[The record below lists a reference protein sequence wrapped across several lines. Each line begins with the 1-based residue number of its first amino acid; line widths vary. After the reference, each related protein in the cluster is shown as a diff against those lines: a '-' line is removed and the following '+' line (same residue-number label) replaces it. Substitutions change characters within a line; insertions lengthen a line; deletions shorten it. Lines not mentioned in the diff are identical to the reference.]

1 MHITKILAEEIRK
14 IALQLFGNE
23 IDAST
28 LVFNHTPKDFE
39 GDYTLVVFPLVKVSK
54 KDPTTTANMLGEAL
68 QLHTTIVAEYNVVKG
83 FLNLKIK
90 DSFWL
95 QYLTEN
101 YNSVLDARLPHS
113 PKILIEYSSPNTNK
127 PIHLGHVR
135 NNVLGI
141 ALRGL
146 LSSAGY
152 DVKTCNLINDRGI
165 HICKS
170 MYAWQQ
176 LGKGETPSS
185 SGIKGDHLVGKYYVE
200 FDRILQSQRKPLL
213 DKVLA
218 GDMSFLT
225 PKHLDMAQK
234 LLEKYALHQ
243 DDESLSALKKIIDN
257 YTTAL
262 QEAQQLLRLWE
273 VGDEDTLR
281 LWSTMNAWVYEG
293 FEVTYNRM
301 GVSFD
306 KTYYESDTYL
316 LGKTL
321 VQDGV
326 KAGFFYTK
334 DDGSIWVDLSDQ
346 GLDHKL
352 LLRADGTS
360 VYITQDMGTA
370 ELKFLDFEMDKSVYV
385 VGNEQDYHFKILQL
399 ILKKMRKPYADG
411 IYHFSYG
418 MVDLPSG
425 RMKSREGTVVD
436 ADDLMDEMIAEARH
450 QTESLG
456 KTSGF
461 TPEELENLYTIIGL
475 GALKFYLLRVD
486 PKKRILFDPKESIDL
501 HGYTGPFVQ
510 YAYARIQS
518 ILRRATQDSIDIHIP
533 ADYSLQP
540 CEKEVIFKI
549 YQYSTV
555 LQEAA
560 AEYNPS
566 KIIDYAYELAKI
578 YNKFYAEVSIFQAQQ
593 SEKSVRIALS
603 QATGNLLKTC
613 FNMMGI
619 EVPERM

>member
-1 MHITKILAEEIRK
+1 MNITKILAEEIR
-14 IALQLFGNE
+14 IISLQLFGNE
-23 IDAST
+23 IDAGT

-54 KDPTTTANMLGEAL
+54 KDPSTTANMLGEAL